1 MRILLTGGAGFIGS
15 HLAERLLAGG
25 YKLFVIDNFDRY
37 YAPRLKRENI
47 RLALASPNYRL
58 LQGDIRNK
66 SFLDKVFKKYK
77 FDTLI
82 HLAAK
87 AGVRSS
93 LKDPVSYSEVNLN
106 GTINLLE
113 TCRKYRINRFIF
125 GSSSSVYG
133 NCKIPYRE
141 REQNLKPLSPYG
153 ASKLDGEQICSIF
166 HRLYGMEMTIF
177 RFFTVYGP
185 RQRPDMAIHKFTRL
199 ICGNQPIQIYGRG
212 DSQRD
217 YTYIDDIVSGILA
230 SVKRRFDFQIINLGN
245 SKKVKLRELISIL
258 ETKLGKKAK
267 LKYLP
272 EEKSEPKVT
281 WADINKA
288 SRLLNFKPQTPL
300 EEGIKSFLEWYRHV

>member
-15 HLAERLLAGG
+15 LLAERMLASRHE
-25 YKLFVIDNFDRY
+25 VWAVDNFDPY
-37 YAPRLKRENI
+37 YNPKIKRRNLKK
-47 RLALASPNYRL
+47 ALASRNFRL
-58 LQGDIRNK
+58 LEGDIRNR
-66 SFLDKVFKKYK
+66 SFLEQVFKKTK
-77 FDTLI
+77 FDRI
-82 HLAAK
+82 VHLAAK

-133 NCKIPYRE
+133 NCKVPYRE
-141 REQNLKPLSPYG
+141 TEQNLKPLSPYG
-153 ASKLDGEQICSIF
+153 ASKLDGEQICSIY
-166 HRLYGMEMTIF
+166 HRLYGMEITIF

-230 SVKRRFDFQIINLGN
+230 SVKKRFDFEIINLGN

>member
-15 HLAERLLAGG
+15 LLAERMLASR
-25 YKLFVIDNFDRY
+25 FEVWAVDNFDPY
-37 YAPRLKRENI
+37 YDPKIKRGNLKK
-47 RLALASPNYRL
+47 ALASRNFRL
-58 LQGDIRNK
+58 LEGDIRNR
-66 SFLDKVFKKYK
+66 SFLEQVFKKTK
-77 FDTLI
+77 FDRI
-82 HLAAK
+82 VHLAAK

-212 DSQRD
+212 DSKRD

-230 SVKRRFDFQIINLGN
+230 SVKRRFDFEIINLGN

-258 ETKLGKKAK
+258 ETELGKKAK
-267 LKYLP
+267 LEYLP
-272 EEKSEPKVT
+272 EEKS
-281 WADINKA
+281 
-288 SRLLNFKPQTPL
+288 
-300 EEGIKSFLEWYRHV
+300 

>member
-1 MRILLTGGAGFIGS
+1 
-15 HLAERLLAGG
+15 
-25 YKLFVIDNFDRY
+25 
-37 YAPRLKRENI
+37 
-47 RLALASPNYRL
+47 
-58 LQGDIRNK
+58 
-66 SFLDKVFKKYK
+66 
-77 FDTLI
+77 
-82 HLAAK
+82 
-87 AGVRSS
+87 
-93 LKDPVSYSEVNLN
+93 
-106 GTINLLE
+106 
-113 TCRKYRINRFIF
+113 
-125 GSSSSVYG
+125 
-133 NCKIPYRE
+133 
-141 REQNLKPLSPYG
+141 
-153 ASKLDGEQICSIF
+153 
-166 HRLYGMEMTIF
+166 
-177 RFFTVYGP
+177 
-185 RQRPDMAIHKFTRL
+185 MAIHKFTRL